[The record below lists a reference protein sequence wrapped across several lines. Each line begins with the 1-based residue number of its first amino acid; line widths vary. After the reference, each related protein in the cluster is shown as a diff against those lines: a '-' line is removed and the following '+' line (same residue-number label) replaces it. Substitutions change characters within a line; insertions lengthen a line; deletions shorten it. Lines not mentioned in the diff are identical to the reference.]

1 MTCSQ
6 DSTKLVA
13 GMIMSNNTEYQ
24 EIINAINRLSSEVHN
39 VSNYLTR
46 LDERIIALDNK
57 VDNRVNS
64 VEVQVKGLETRVQ
77 GLVDKCQDIEIR
89 LNRSTDSLK
98 ELQKDY
104 DADKAQQRSW
114 MNKYVIPLLL
124 AGTIAIVSSA
134 ATLTW
139 GK

>member
-24 EIINAINRLSSEVHN
+24 EIINAINRLSTEVHN

-57 VDNRVNS
+57 VDNRVSS

-89 LNRSTDSLK
+89 LNRYTDS
-98 ELQKDY
+98 Y
-104 DADKAQQRSW
+104 DADKAQQRNW
-114 MNKYVIPLLL
+114 VNRFIIPFLL
-124 AGTIAIVSSA
+124 AGAIAVTSSFVTI
-134 ATLTW
+134 TW